1 MNKPTPFTAPETFA
15 LTHDGE
21 RITGR
26 VLERSV
32 RRLHVQLD
40 QPFGLLHC
48 ARRVHPSVGG
58 ALGYAGTA
66 GDYFKE
72 ETLLF
77 LYRRAQILQYNLP
90 RIGSLIR
97 AEPALADLALRLLD
111 PVIGRYAPFNAHSF
125 LLATHALQLQPV
137 QLPPLTGDP
146 LLSRLLGDEDVKA
159 LLFQD
164 LTARSI

>member
-58 ALGYAGTA
+58 ALGYEGTA
-66 GDYFKE
+66 GDHFKE
-72 ETLLF
+72 ETLLL
-77 LYRRAQILQYNLP
+77 LYKRAQVLRSNLP
-90 RIGSLIR
+90 RISTLLR
-97 AEPALADLALRLLD
+97 AEPALATLVVRLLD

-146 LLSRLLGDEDVKA
+146 FLSRLLGDEDVKA
-159 LLFQD
+159 LLFRD
-164 LTARSI
+164 LTMQ